1 METNSTR
8 TFVIRIVLF
17 VLLSL
22 YFLTV
27 FAQPEYDFRNPTLQS
42 GTALQVGA
50 KYKFANV
57 KPSVDAIVTITS
69 MTGGITLTDLDN
81 NKTGFKEAFQPFINV
96 APLSD
101 GYVEFNIDF
110 VTAGT
115 STLVSQGYVPVT
127 CIDVDGVDYGDGK
140 LYEKDQV
147 EYIYGYYD
155 FNMLGINLQVLNP
168 PGWITIKNTSAISYP
183 GIDTVAKDVM
193 ATVVNMNIS
202 SFKVR
207 IGAENTSPSNSE
219 IRYRSVY
226 FQRFAYPS
234 SILLPNRT
242 LISFSGSHKAGG
254 IEIKGTLSASHT
266 YNKLIIERGNSSA
279 TMVQIA
285 QINIEGTN
293 SSAYSFTF
301 MDSNPLP
308 GANFYRVKLV
318 NTVQNIYEQSNTL
331 MVKMD
336 NQLID
341 GIKIYNSVLLQNDPS
356 ISLQSNEDVQMTFQ
370 LFDMMGRNVY
380 NSSRKIY
387 AGNNNIDFSNLNVA
401 RGYFVL
407 VAKSEKGSIT
417 KKLIIQ

>member
-8 TFVIRIVLF
+8 TFVIRAILF

-27 FAQPEYDFRNPTLQS
+27 FAQPEYIFKNATLQS
-42 GTALQVGA
+42 GTALQIGA
-50 KYKFANV
+50 KYKFPDV
-57 KPSVDAIVTITS
+57 KAGVDAIVTVTN
-69 MTGGITLTDLDN
+69 MTGGITLTDIDN
-81 NKTGFKEAFQPFINV
+81 NSTGFNEAFQPFINV
-96 APLSD
+96 APSSD

-115 STLVSQGYVPVT
+115 STLISQGYVPVT
-127 CIDVDGVDYGDGK
+127 CIDVDGVNYGDGT

-155 FNMLGINLQVLNP
+155 FNMTGINLQVLNP
-168 PGWITIKNTSAISYP
+168 PGWITIKNTSGKSYP

-202 SFKVR
+202 SFKIR
-207 IGAENTSPSNSE
+207 IGAENTSPDKSE

-226 FQRFAYPS
+226 FQRFVYPT

-242 LISFSGSHKAGG
+242 LISFSGAHKGGG
-254 IEIKGTLSASHT
+254 IEIKGTLSASHS
-266 YNKLIIERGNSSA
+266 YNKLIIEKGNSAS
-279 TMVQIA
+279 TMEQVG

-301 MDSNPLP
+301 FDNNPFP
-308 GANFYRVKLV
+308 SANFYRIKLV
-318 NTVQNIYEQSNTL
+318 NTIQNIYEQSNIL
-331 MVKMD
+331 MVQMD
-336 NQLID
+336 NQLIG
-341 GIKIYNSVLLQNDPS
+341 GIKIYNSVLQQNDPS
-356 ISLQSNEDVQMTFQ
+356 ISLQSNEDAQMTFQ

-380 NSSRKIY
+380 NSSRKVY
-387 AGNNNIDFSNLNVA
+387 AGNNSIDLSNLNVA
-401 RGYFVL
+401 SGYFVL
-407 VAKSEKGSIT
+407 VAKTATTSVS
-417 KKLIIQ
+417 KKLVIQ